1 MIIRIINRVIR
12 IIIAQLNKINP
23 LVDELIDCVWLVI
36 YNKKREKNKI
46 INISVDK
53 DKDIEGYVKIY
64 NEIVADKIEF
74 VNGISEL
81 FDNAIEKKEFRNLKD
96 DVLKLIGNSRICDV
110 IRKDCK
116 KDNKEKDSDVK
127 RKSHKK
133 DNNKEKYNDDSK
145 NVNNNNNDK
154 ENDNLI
160 DKLLNNKEIT

>member
-53 DKDIEGYVKIY
+53 DKDIESYIKIY
-64 NEIVADKIEF
+64 NKIVADKIEF
-74 VNGISEL
+74 VNGISEW
-81 FDNAIEKKEFRNLKD
+81 FDNAIEKTEFRNLKD
-96 DVLKLIGNSRICDV
+96 DVLKLIGNSHIC
-110 IRKDCK
+110 RKDCK
-116 KDNKEKDSDVK
+116 KDNKEKGSDVK
-127 RKSHKK
+127 RKSRKK

-145 NVNNNNNDK
+145 NVNNNNNNDK